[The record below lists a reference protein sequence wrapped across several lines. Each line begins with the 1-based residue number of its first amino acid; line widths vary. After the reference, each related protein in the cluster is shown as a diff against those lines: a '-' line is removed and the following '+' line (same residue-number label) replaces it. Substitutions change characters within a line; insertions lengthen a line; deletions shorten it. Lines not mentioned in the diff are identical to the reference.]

1 MGIPTCPDLNGPDP
15 FGVGPS
21 ASNVKNGMRQS
32 TTVAYLEAAR
42 GRPNLTIVAEAL
54 VTGLKVANRR
64 VEAVQYVKDDRSFSA
79 MGERIILTAGALH
92 SPQILMLSGIGPAA
106 ELERLG
112 IDVVHNLPGI
122 GENYQDHAKIVMT
135 FEGKSSYETDS
146 VIPRARL
153 VYKSDPKLSCGN
165 FHIGPGAPI
174 EVGGLKALLPVGA
187 NLVQQTNRGRV
198 SLHSTDPRGL
208 PDLDSPMLQDPVDI
222 EAMRNAME
230 FIVEMI
236 HSGDMD
242 RFYGPLVQP
251 GPREDWI
258 KFAQST
264 FDSYH
269 HSSGTC
275 MMAPASN
282 AMAVVD
288 ERLQVHG
295 MDNLWVADASIF
307 PTVPHVNTNLTAIMV
322 GERVSDVIKES

>member
-1 MGIPTCPDLNGPDP
+1 
-15 FGVGPS
+15 
-21 ASNVKNGMRQS
+21 
-32 TTVAYLEAAR
+32 
-42 GRPNLTIVAEAL
+42 
-54 VTGLKVANRR
+54 
-64 VEAVQYVKDDRSFSA
+64 
-79 MGERIILTAGALH
+79 
-92 SPQILMLSGIGPAA
+92 
-106 ELERLG
+106 
-112 IDVVHNLPGI
+112 
-122 GENYQDHAKIVMT
+122 
-135 FEGKSSYETDS
+135 
-146 VIPRARL
+146 
-153 VYKSDPKLSCGN
+153 
-165 FHIGPGAPI
+165 
-174 EVGGLKALLPVGA
+174 VGGLKALLPVGA